1 MTEPLSNLDMPKGF
15 PLHIH
20 QALKSWHKQHADG
33 VLDTLLLAR
42 QMRAKRDTAS
52 LRLVSNQILIE
63 GLDCLKHVNPEAFD
77 LLQRRFLN
85 KETAREIAYRF
96 NLGEDVIYQ
105 RQRVAI
111 EQLSQVIWQQEMELR
126 RCHAQRIMTHLEPST
141 YTKLFGVDAAIAQ
154 VREKLEN
161 STSPW
166 ILTLEGMGGIG
177 KTSLADA
184 LARNLAYSV
193 HFQNIAWVS
202 ARQRLFRLSGAI
214 EVLPYSPNLTFT
226 MLIDQLIDQFELVE
240 LKRRTEAEKL
250 IGVKAYLKVRPNL
263 VIVDNLETVDD
274 YRTLVIQLREL
285 MNPSKFLV
293 TTRYSLRGESGV
305 YVVSLQGLSFE
316 DTIHLVRY
324 EAETQGLLE
333 LAAAPEDVLE
343 PIYQLTR
350 GNPLATKLVVGQVH
364 TFALSTVL
372 KRLHE
377 TADQSTTDL
386 MNFLYI
392 DAWRVLDQTHRQV
405 LKAMLLTPD
414 NGGQIEQI
422 STAAGLDIGETASC
436 LHRLATLSLVNV
448 IGGLND
454 RRYALHY
461 LTRAFVAHQSHVEL

>member
-1 MTEPLSNLDMPKGF
+1 MTDPLSNLDMPKDF
-15 PLHIH
+15 ALHVH
-20 QALKSWHKQHADG
+20 QALKSWHKQQADG

-42 QMRAKRDTAS
+42 QMRVKRDTAS

-63 GLDCLKHVNPEAFD
+63 GLDRLEHVNPEAFD

-105 RQRVAI
+105 RQRGAI
-111 EQLSQVIWQQEMELR
+111 EQLAQVIWQQEMELR
-126 RCHAQRIMTHLEPST
+126 HCHAQRIMTHLEPPT
-141 YTKLFGVDAAIAQ
+141 YTKLFGVDAAITQ

-193 HFQNIAWVS
+193 HFQNIAWIS

-214 EVLPYSPNLTFT
+214 ESLPHLPSLTFA

-250 IGVKAYLKVRPNL
+250 TGVKAYLKARPNL

-274 YRTLVIQLREL
+274 YRALVMQLREL
-285 MNPSKFLV
+285 MNPSKFLI
-293 TTRYSLRGESGV
+293 TTRYSLRGESDV

-316 DTIHLVRY
+316 DTLHLVRY

-333 LAAAPEDVLE
+333 LATAPEGVLE

-377 TADQSTTDL
+377 AADQSTADL
-386 MNFLYI
+386 MNFLYV
-392 DAWRVLDQTHRQV
+392 DAWRILDQTHRQV

-422 STAAGLDIGETASC
+422 STAAGLDTGETASC

-448 IGGLND
+448 LGGLND

-461 LTRAFVAHQSHVEL
+461 LTRAFVAQQSHVEF